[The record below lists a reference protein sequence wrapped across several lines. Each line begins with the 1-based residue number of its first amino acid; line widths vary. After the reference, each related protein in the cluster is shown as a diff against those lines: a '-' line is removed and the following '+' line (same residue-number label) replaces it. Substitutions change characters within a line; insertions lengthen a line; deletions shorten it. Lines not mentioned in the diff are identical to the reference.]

1 MFDEQQFD
9 ERVFDVQVFDLP
21 EPLQPNKCS
30 TGTLPLCGRVGYIY
44 YRLPRCVV
52 FWLFGRV
59 VLLVG
64 LVCGGCG
71 SEAPRE
77 GR

>member
-9 ERVFDVQVFDLP
+9 ERVFDVQVFDRP
-21 EPLQPNKCS
+21 ESLQPNKCS
-30 TGTLPLCGRVGYIY
+30 TGTLPLCGRGGYTY
-44 YRLPRCVV
+44 YRLSGC
-52 FWLFGRV
+52 V

-71 SEAPRE
+71 SDTSQGRE
-77 GR
+77 S